1 MTTTNTPLTTVPVT
15 TPAGSRIP
23 LVGTLCYHDCIGF
36 ATVVAR
42 SGSRVRI
49 RIDDFSEASDVTL
62 NAGTPEETSISRE
75 AWLARCSE
83 SSLNSA
89 IIEVAGLEARLADA
103 EDAFHG
109 ATTFVKEQCSRIEA
123 RVRDVNE
130 MVVGIDGAE
139 AIGWE
144 FDEYATY
151 TPKKNITKGKA
162 PKPRAPKPVPSNVG
176 TIEDASKPDWLV
188 AEMNECFGEY
198 WTPAADGA
206 QAVDGDDKPSA

>member
-1 MTTTNTPLTTVPVT
+1 MTTPNTPLVPVL

-23 LVGTLCYHDCIGF
+23 KVGTICYHDSIGF
-36 ATVVAR
+36 ATVVSR
-42 SGSRVRI
+42 SSSRLRI
-49 RIDDFSEASDVTL
+49 RVTDFSDATDVTL
-62 NAGTPEETSISRE
+62 NAGTSKETTISRE

-89 IIEVAGLEARLADA
+89 IIEVAGLEARRADP
-103 EDAFHG
+103 EDAFYG
-109 ATTFVKEQCSRIEA
+109 ANTFVKEQCARIEA
-123 RVRDVNE
+123 RVRDANE

-176 TIEDASKPDWLV
+176 TLEDAARPDWLV
-188 AEMNECFGEY
+188 AELNETFGND
-198 WTPAADGA
+198 WTPTA
-206 QAVDGDDKPSA
+206 QS